1 MDENL
6 KPNRKNIIKERKKM
20 MKRKLYIIATVIAL
34 LLTACGKKSDENVV
48 KIAYLP
54 ITHALPLA
62 GLEKADG
69 VKVELVK
76 YGSWPELLDAL
87 NTGRV
92 DAASV
97 LIELAMKAKAQGVG
111 LTAVALGHT
120 DGNVIVVTP
129 EINSAKDLK
138 GKTFA
143 IPHRASSHHILLQ
156 EALAKDGLTID
167 DVNVVEMA
175 PPEMPSALANKQIAG
190 YCVAEPFGAAGV
202 LASKGKVL
210 YRSDELWQDGICCG
224 LVVNDK
230 AYKEK
235 KALID
240 KVVAAYEKQG
250 KTLADK
256 DVALNKAK
264 GMLTQPEDVLRQSLQ
279 WINYSDLRITKEAYD
294 DLAEKVKKYGIIDN
308 PPTYENFVR

>member
-1 MDENL
+1 
-6 KPNRKNIIKERKKM
+6 
-20 MKRKLYIIATVIAL
+20 MKTRLYIIATLTVL
-34 LLTACGKKSDENVV
+34 LLTACGKKNDENVV
-48 KIAYLP
+48 RIAYLP

-97 LIELAMKAKAQGVG
+97 LIELAMKAKAQGIG

-129 EINSAKDLK
+129 DINSAKDLK
-138 GKTFA
+138 GKTLA

-210 YRSDELWQDGICCG
+210 YRSDELWHERICCG

-235 KALID
+235 KALRD
-240 KVVAAYEKQG
+240 KVITLYEKQG
-250 KTLADK
+250 KELSDK
-256 DVALNKAK
+256 EVALSKAK
-264 GMLTQPEDVLRQSLQ
+264 TLLTQGEEVLRQSLQ
-279 WINYSDLRITKEAYD
+279 WINYANLKIKKEAYD
-294 DLAEKVKKYGIIDN
+294 DLSEKVKKYGIIDN
-308 PPTYENFVR
+308 PPTFEDFVK

>member
-1 MDENL
+1 
-6 KPNRKNIIKERKKM
+6 
-20 MKRKLYIIATVIAL
+20 MKTKLYIIATLTVL
-34 LLTACGKKSDENVV
+34 LLTACGKKNDENVV
-48 KIAYLP
+48 RIAYLP

-97 LIELAMKAKAQGVG
+97 LIELAMKAKAQGIG

-120 DGNVIVVTP
+120 DGNVIVVTQDV
-129 EINSAKDLK
+129 NSAKDLK

-202 LASKGKVL
+202 LTSKGKVL
-210 YRSDELWQDGICCG
+210 YRSDELWHESICCG

-240 KVVAAYEKQG
+240 KVITLYEKQG
-250 KTLADK
+250 KELSDK
-256 DVALNKAK
+256 EVALSKAK
-264 GMLTQPEDVLRQSLQ
+264 TLLTQGEEVLRQSLQ
-279 WINYSDLRITKEAYD
+279 WINYANLKIKKEAYD
-294 DLAEKVKKYGIIDN
+294 DLSEKVKKYGIIDN
-308 PPTYENFVR
+308 PPTFEDFVK

>member
-1 MDENL
+1 
-6 KPNRKNIIKERKKM
+6 
-20 MKRKLYIIATVIAL
+20 MKTRLYIIATLTVM
-34 LLTACGKKSDENVV
+34 LLTACGKKNDENVV
-48 KIAYLP
+48 RIAYLP

-97 LIELAMKAKAQGVG
+97 LIELAMKAKAQGIG

-120 DGNVIVVTP
+120 DGNVIVVTQDV
-129 EINSAKDLK
+129 NSAKDLK

-202 LASKGKVL
+202 LTSKGKVL
-210 YRSDELWQDGICCG
+210 YRSDELWHESICCG

-240 KVVAAYEKQG
+240 KVITLYEKQG
-250 KTLADK
+250 KELSDK
-256 DVALNKAK
+256 EVALSKAK
-264 GMLTQPEDVLRQSLQ
+264 TLLTQGEEVLRQSLQ
-279 WINYSDLRITKEAYD
+279 WINYANLKIKKEAYD
-294 DLAEKVKKYGIIDN
+294 DLSEKVKKYGIIDN
-308 PPTYENFVR
+308 PPTFEDFVK

>member
-1 MDENL
+1 
-6 KPNRKNIIKERKKM
+6 
-20 MKRKLYIIATVIAL
+20 MKTRLYIIATLTVL
-34 LLTACGKKSDENVV
+34 LLTACGKKNDENVV
-48 KIAYLP
+48 RIAYLP

-97 LIELAMKAKAQGVG
+97 LIELAMKAKAQGIG

-120 DGNVIVVTP
+120 DGNVIVVTQDV
-129 EINSAKDLK
+129 NSAKDLK

-202 LASKGKVL
+202 LTSKGKVL
-210 YRSDELWQDGICCG
+210 YRSDELWHESICCG

-235 KALID
+235 KTLID
-240 KVVAAYEKQG
+240 KVITLYEKQG
-250 KTLADK
+250 KELSDK
-256 DVALNKAK
+256 EVALSKAK
-264 GMLTQPEDVLRQSLQ
+264 TLLTQGEEVLRQSLQ
-279 WINYSDLRITKEAYD
+279 WINYANLKIKKEAYD
-294 DLAEKVKKYGIIDN
+294 DLSEKVKKYGIIDN
-308 PPTYENFVR
+308 PPTFEDFVK

>member
-1 MDENL
+1 
-6 KPNRKNIIKERKKM
+6 
-20 MKRKLYIIATVIAL
+20 MKTRLYIIATLTVL
-34 LLTACGKKSDENVV
+34 LLTACGKKNDENVV
-48 KIAYLP
+48 RIAYLP

-97 LIELAMKAKAQGVG
+97 LIELAMKAKAQGIG

-129 EINSAKDLK
+129 DINSAKDLK
-138 GKTFA
+138 GKTLA

-210 YRSDELWQDGICCG
+210 YRSDELWHESICCG

-240 KVVAAYEKQG
+240 NVITLYEKQG
-250 KTLADK
+250 KELSDK
-256 DVALNKAK
+256 EVALSKAK
-264 GMLTQPEDVLRQSLQ
+264 TLLTQGEEVLRQSLQ
-279 WINYSDLRITKEAYD
+279 WINYANLKIKKEAYD
-294 DLAEKVKKYGIIDN
+294 DLSEKVKKYGIIDN
-308 PPTYENFVR
+308 PPTFEDFVK

>member
-1 MDENL
+1 
-6 KPNRKNIIKERKKM
+6 
-20 MKRKLYIIATVIAL
+20 MKTRLYIIATLTVL
-34 LLTACGKKSDENVV
+34 LLTACGKKNDENVV
-48 KIAYLP
+48 RIAYLP

-69 VKVELVK
+69 VKVELMK

-97 LIELAMKAKAQGVG
+97 LIELAMKAKAQGIG

-120 DGNVIVVTP
+120 DGNVIVVTQDV
-129 EINSAKDLK
+129 NSAKDLK

-202 LASKGKVL
+202 LTSKGKVL
-210 YRSDELWQDGICCG
+210 YRSDELWHESICCG

-240 KVVAAYEKQG
+240 KVITLYEKQG
-250 KTLADK
+250 KELSDK
-256 DVALNKAK
+256 EVALSKAK
-264 GMLTQPEDVLRQSLQ
+264 TLLTQGEEVLRQSLQ
-279 WINYSDLRITKEAYD
+279 WINYANLKIKKEAYD
-294 DLAEKVKKYGIIDN
+294 DLSEKVKKYGIIDN
-308 PPTYENFVR
+308 PPTFEDFVK

>member
-1 MDENL
+1 
-6 KPNRKNIIKERKKM
+6 
-20 MKRKLYIIATVIAL
+20 MKTRLYIIATLTVL
-34 LLTACGKKSDENVV
+34 LLTACGKKNDENVV
-48 KIAYLP
+48 RIAYLP

-97 LIELAMKAKAQGVG
+97 LIELAMKAKAQGIG

-120 DGNVIVVTP
+120 DGNVIVVTQDV
-129 EINSAKDLK
+129 NSAKDLK

-202 LASKGKVL
+202 LTSKGKVL
-210 YRSDELWQDGICCG
+210 YRSDELWHESICCG

-240 KVVAAYEKQG
+240 KVITLYEKQG
-250 KTLADK
+250 KELSDK
-256 DVALNKAK
+256 EVALSKAK
-264 GMLTQPEDVLRQSLQ
+264 TLLTQGEEVLRQSLQ
-279 WINYSDLRITKEAYD
+279 WINYANLKIKKEAYD
-294 DLAEKVKKYGIIDN
+294 DLSDKVKKYGIIDN
-308 PPTYENFVR
+308 PPTFEDFVK

>member
-1 MDENL
+1 
-6 KPNRKNIIKERKKM
+6 
-20 MKRKLYIIATVIAL
+20 MKTRLYIIATLTVL
-34 LLTACGKKSDENVV
+34 LLTACGKKNDENVV
-48 KIAYLP
+48 RIAYLP

-120 DGNVIVVTP
+120 DGNVIVVTQDV
-129 EINSAKDLK
+129 NSAKDLK

-202 LASKGKVL
+202 LTSKGKVL
-210 YRSDELWQDGICCG
+210 YRSDELWHESICCG

-240 KVVAAYEKQG
+240 KVITLYEKQG
-250 KTLADK
+250 KELSDK
-256 DVALNKAK
+256 EVALSKAK
-264 GMLTQPEDVLRQSLQ
+264 TLLTQGEEVLRQSLQ
-279 WINYSDLRITKEAYD
+279 WINYANLKIKKEAYD
-294 DLAEKVKKYGIIDN
+294 DLSEKVKKYGIIDN
-308 PPTYENFVR
+308 PPTFEDFVK

>member
-1 MDENL
+1 
-6 KPNRKNIIKERKKM
+6 
-20 MKRKLYIIATVIAL
+20 MKTRLYIIATLTVL
-34 LLTACGKKSDENVV
+34 LLTACGKKNDENVV
-48 KIAYLP
+48 RIAYLP

-97 LIELAMKAKAQGVG
+97 LIELAMKAKAQGIG

-120 DGNVIVVTP
+120 DGNVIVVTQDV
-129 EINSAKDLK
+129 NSAKDLK

-202 LASKGKVL
+202 LTSKGKVL
-210 YRSDELWQDGICCG
+210 YRSDELWHESICCG

-240 KVVAAYEKQG
+240 KVITLYEKQG
-250 KTLADK
+250 KELSDK
-256 DVALNKAK
+256 EVALSKSK
-264 GMLTQPEDVLRQSLQ
+264 TLLTQGEEVLRQSLQ
-279 WINYSDLRITKEAYD
+279 WINYANLKIKKEAYD
-294 DLAEKVKKYGIIDN
+294 DLSEKVKKYGIIDN
-308 PPTYENFVR
+308 PPTFEDFVK

>member
-1 MDENL
+1 
-6 KPNRKNIIKERKKM
+6 
-20 MKRKLYIIATVIAL
+20 MKTRLYIIAILTVL
-34 LLTACGKKSDENVV
+34 LLTACGKKNDENVV
-48 KIAYLP
+48 RIAYLP

-97 LIELAMKAKAQGVG
+97 LIELAMKAKAQGIG

-120 DGNVIVVTP
+120 DGNVIVVTQDV
-129 EINSAKDLK
+129 NSAKDLK

-202 LASKGKVL
+202 LTSKGKVL
-210 YRSDELWQDGICCG
+210 YRSDELWHESICCG

-235 KALID
+235 KTLID
-240 KVVAAYEKQG
+240 KVITLYEKQG
-250 KTLADK
+250 KELSDK
-256 DVALNKAK
+256 EVALSKAK
-264 GMLTQPEDVLRQSLQ
+264 TLLTQGEEVLRQSLQ
-279 WINYSDLRITKEAYD
+279 WINYANLKIKKEAYD
-294 DLAEKVKKYGIIDN
+294 DLSEKVKKYGIIDN
-308 PPTYENFVR
+308 PPTFEDFVK

>member
-1 MDENL
+1 
-6 KPNRKNIIKERKKM
+6 
-20 MKRKLYIIATVIAL
+20 MKTRLYIIATLTVL
-34 LLTACGKKSDENVV
+34 LLTACGKKNDENVV
-48 KIAYLP
+48 RIAYLP

-97 LIELAMKAKAQGVG
+97 LIELAMKAKAQGIG

-120 DGNVIVVTP
+120 DGNVIVVTQDV
-129 EINSAKDLK
+129 NSAKDLK

-202 LASKGKVL
+202 LTSKGKVL
-210 YRSDELWQDGICCG
+210 YRSDELWHESICCG

-240 KVVAAYEKQG
+240 KVITLYEKQG
-250 KTLADK
+250 KELSDK
-256 DVALNKAK
+256 EVALSKAK
-264 GMLTQPEDVLRQSLQ
+264 TLLTQGEEVLRQSLQ
-279 WINYSDLRITKEAYD
+279 WINYANLKIKKEAYD
-294 DLAEKVKKYGIIDN
+294 DLSVKVKKYGIIDN
-308 PPTYENFVR
+308 PPTFEDFVK

>member
-1 MDENL
+1 
-6 KPNRKNIIKERKKM
+6 
-20 MKRKLYIIATVIAL
+20 MKTRLYIIATLTVL
-34 LLTACGKKSDENVV
+34 LLTACGKKNDENVV
-48 KIAYLP
+48 RIAYLP

-97 LIELAMKAKAQGVG
+97 LIELAMKAKAQGIG

-120 DGNVIVVTP
+120 DGNVIVVTQDV
-129 EINSAKDLK
+129 NSAKDLK

-202 LASKGKVL
+202 LTSKGKVL
-210 YRSDELWQDGICCG
+210 YRSDEQWHESICCG

-240 KVVAAYEKQG
+240 KVITLYEKQG
-250 KTLADK
+250 KELSDK
-256 DVALNKAK
+256 EVALSKAK
-264 GMLTQPEDVLRQSLQ
+264 TLLTQGEEVLRQSLQ
-279 WINYSDLRITKEAYD
+279 WINYADLKIKKEAYD
-294 DLAEKVKKYGIIDN
+294 DLSEKVKKYGIIDN
-308 PPTYENFVR
+308 PPTFEDFVK

>member
-1 MDENL
+1 
-6 KPNRKNIIKERKKM
+6 
-20 MKRKLYIIATVIAL
+20 MKTRLYIIATLTVL
-34 LLTACGKKSDENVV
+34 LLTACGKKNDENVV
-48 KIAYLP
+48 RIAYLP

-97 LIELAMKAKAQGVG
+97 LIELAMKAKAQGIG

-120 DGNVIVVTP
+120 DGNVIVVTQDV
-129 EINSAKDLK
+129 NSAKDLK

-202 LASKGKVL
+202 LASNGKVL
-210 YRSDELWQDGICCG
+210 YRSDELWHESICCG

-240 KVVAAYEKQG
+240 KVITLYEKQG
-250 KTLADK
+250 KELSDK
-256 DVALNKAK
+256 EVALSKAK
-264 GMLTQPEDVLRQSLQ
+264 TLLTQGEEVLRQSLQ
-279 WINYSDLRITKEAYD
+279 WINYANLKIKKEAYD
-294 DLAEKVKKYGIIDN
+294 DLSEKVKKYGIIDN
-308 PPTYENFVR
+308 PPTFEDFVK

>member
-1 MDENL
+1 
-6 KPNRKNIIKERKKM
+6 
-20 MKRKLYIIATVIAL
+20 MKTRLYIIATLTVL
-34 LLTACGKKSDENVV
+34 LLTACGKKNDENVV
-48 KIAYLP
+48 RIAYLP

-97 LIELAMKAKAQGVG
+97 LIELAMKAKAQGIG

-120 DGNVIVVTP
+120 DGNVIVVTQDV
-129 EINSAKDLK
+129 NSAKDLK

-167 DVNVVEMA
+167 DVNMVEMA

-202 LASKGKVL
+202 LTSKGKVL
-210 YRSDELWQDGICCG
+210 YRSDELWHESICCG

-240 KVVAAYEKQG
+240 KVITLYEKQG
-250 KTLADK
+250 KELSDK
-256 DVALNKAK
+256 EVALSKAK
-264 GMLTQPEDVLRQSLQ
+264 TLLTQGEEVLRQSLQ
-279 WINYSDLRITKEAYD
+279 WINYANLKIKKEAYD
-294 DLAEKVKKYGIIDN
+294 DLSEKVKKYGIIDN
-308 PPTYENFVR
+308 PPTFEDFVK

>member
-1 MDENL
+1 
-6 KPNRKNIIKERKKM
+6 
-20 MKRKLYIIATVIAL
+20 MKTRLYIIATLTVL
-34 LLTACGKKSDENVV
+34 LLTACGKKNDENVV
-48 KIAYLP
+48 RIAYLP

-97 LIELAMKAKAQGVG
+97 LIELAMKAKAQGIG

-120 DGNVIVVTP
+120 DGNVIVVTQNV
-129 EINSAKDLK
+129 NSAKDLK

-202 LASKGKVL
+202 LTSKGKVL
-210 YRSDELWQDGICCG
+210 YRSDELWHESICCG

-240 KVVAAYEKQG
+240 KVITLYEKQG
-250 KTLADK
+250 KELSDK
-256 DVALNKAK
+256 EVALSKAK
-264 GMLTQPEDVLRQSLQ
+264 TLLTQGEEVLRQSLQ
-279 WINYSDLRITKEAYD
+279 WINYANLKIKKEAYD
-294 DLAEKVKKYGIIDN
+294 DLSEKVKKYGIIDN
-308 PPTYENFVR
+308 PPTFEDFVK

>member
-1 MDENL
+1 
-6 KPNRKNIIKERKKM
+6 
-20 MKRKLYIIATVIAL
+20 MKTRLYIIATLTLL
-34 LLTACGKKSDENVV
+34 LLTACGKKNDENVV
-48 KIAYLP
+48 RIAYLP

-97 LIELAMKAKAQGVG
+97 LIELAMKAKAQGIG

-120 DGNVIVVTP
+120 DGNVIVVTQDV
-129 EINSAKDLK
+129 NSAKDLK

-202 LASKGKVL
+202 LTSKGKVL
-210 YRSDELWQDGICCG
+210 YRSDELWHESICCG

-240 KVVAAYEKQG
+240 KVITLYETQG
-250 KTLADK
+250 KELSDK
-256 DVALNKAK
+256 KVALSKAK
-264 GMLTQPEDVLRQSLQ
+264 TLLTQGEEVLRQSLQ
-279 WINYSDLRITKEAYD
+279 WINYANLKIKKEAYD
-294 DLAEKVKKYGIIDN
+294 DLSEKVKKYGIIDN
-308 PPTYENFVR
+308 PPTFEDFVK

>member
-1 MDENL
+1 
-6 KPNRKNIIKERKKM
+6 
-20 MKRKLYIIATVIAL
+20 MKTRLYIIATLTVL
-34 LLTACGKKSDENVV
+34 LLTACGKKNDENVV
-48 KIAYLP
+48 RIAYLP

-97 LIELAMKAKAQGVG
+97 LIELAMKAKAQGIG

-120 DGNVIVVTP
+120 DGNVIVVTQDV
-129 EINSAKDLK
+129 NSAKDLK

-202 LASKGKVL
+202 LTSTGKVL
-210 YRSDELWQDGICCG
+210 YRSDELWHESICCG

-240 KVVAAYEKQG
+240 KVITLYEKQG
-250 KTLADK
+250 KELSYK
-256 DVALNKAK
+256 EVALSKAK
-264 GMLTQPEDVLRQSLQ
+264 TLLTQGEEVLRQSLQ
-279 WINYSDLRITKEAYD
+279 WINYANLKIKKEAYD
-294 DLAEKVKKYGIIDN
+294 DLSEKVKKYGIIDN
-308 PPTYENFVR
+308 PPTFEDFVK

>member
-1 MDENL
+1 
-6 KPNRKNIIKERKKM
+6 
-20 MKRKLYIIATVIAL
+20 MKTRLYIIAILTVL
-34 LLTACGKKSDENVV
+34 LLTACGKKNDENVV
-48 KIAYLP
+48 RIAYLP

-97 LIELAMKAKAQGVG
+97 LIELAMKAKAQGIG

-129 EINSAKDLK
+129 DINSAKDLK
-138 GKTFA
+138 GKTLA

-202 LASKGKVL
+202 LTSKGKVL
-210 YRSDELWQDGICCG
+210 YRSDELWHESICCG

-240 KVVAAYEKQG
+240 KMITLYEKQG
-250 KTLADK
+250 KELSDK
-256 DVALNKAK
+256 EVALSKAK
-264 GMLTQPEDVLRQSLQ
+264 TLLTQGEEVLRQSLQ
-279 WINYSDLRITKEAYD
+279 WINYANLKIKKEAYD
-294 DLAEKVKKYGIIDN
+294 DLSEKVKKYGIIDN
-308 PPTYENFVR
+308 PPTFEDFVK

>member
-1 MDENL
+1 
-6 KPNRKNIIKERKKM
+6 
-20 MKRKLYIIATVIAL
+20 MKARLYIIATLTIL
-34 LLTACGKKSDENVV
+34 LLTACGKKNDENVV
-48 KIAYLP
+48 RIAYLP

-97 LIELAMKAKAQGVG
+97 LVELAMKAKAQGIG

-120 DGNVIVVTP
+120 DGNVIVVTQDV
-129 EINSAKDLK
+129 NSAKDLK

-167 DVNVVEMA
+167 DGNVGEMA
-175 PPEMPSALANKQIAG
+175 PPEMPSALANTQIAG

-202 LASKGKVL
+202 LTSKGKVL
-210 YRSDELWQDGICCG
+210 YRSDELWHESICCG

-240 KVVAAYEKQG
+240 KVITLYEKQG
-250 KTLADK
+250 KELSDK
-256 DVALNKAK
+256 EVALSKAK
-264 GMLTQPEDVLRQSLQ
+264 TLLTQGEEVLRQSLQ
-279 WINYSDLRITKEAYD
+279 WINYANLKIKKEAYD
-294 DLAEKVKKYGIIDN
+294 DLSEKVKKYGIIDN
-308 PPTYENFVR
+308 PPTFEDFVK

>member
-1 MDENL
+1 
-6 KPNRKNIIKERKKM
+6 
-20 MKRKLYIIATVIAL
+20 MKTRLYIIATLTVL
-34 LLTACGKKSDENVV
+34 LLTACGKKNDENVV
-48 KIAYLP
+48 RIAYLP

-87 NTGRV
+87 STGRV

-97 LIELAMKAKAQGVG
+97 LIELAMKAKAQGIG

-129 EINSAKDLK
+129 DINSAKDLK
-138 GKTFA
+138 GKTLA

-210 YRSDELWQDGICCG
+210 YRSDELWHESICCG

-240 KVVAAYEKQG
+240 KVITLYEKQG
-250 KTLADK
+250 KELSDK
-256 DVALNKAK
+256 EVALSKAK
-264 GMLTQPEDVLRQSLQ
+264 TLLTQGEEVLRQSLQ
-279 WINYSDLRITKEAYD
+279 WINYANLKIKKEAYD
-294 DLAEKVKKYGIIDN
+294 DLSEKVKKYGIIDN
-308 PPTYENFVR
+308 PPTFEDFVK

>member
-1 MDENL
+1 
-6 KPNRKNIIKERKKM
+6 
-20 MKRKLYIIATVIAL
+20 MKTRLYIIATLIVL
-34 LLTACGKKSDENVV
+34 LLTACGKKNDENVV
-48 KIAYLP
+48 RIAYLP

-62 GLEKADG
+62 GLEKTDG

-97 LIELAMKAKAQGVG
+97 LIELAMKAKAQGIG

-120 DGNVIVVTP
+120 DGNVIVVTQDV
-129 EINSAKDLK
+129 NSAKDLK

-143 IPHRASSHHILLQ
+143 IPHRASSHHILLH

-202 LASKGKVL
+202 LTSKGKVL
-210 YRSDELWQDGICCG
+210 YRSDELWHESICCG

-240 KVVAAYEKQG
+240 KVITLYEKQG
-250 KTLADK
+250 KELSDK
-256 DVALNKAK
+256 EVALSKAK
-264 GMLTQPEDVLRQSLQ
+264 TLLTQGEEVLRQSLQ
-279 WINYSDLRITKEAYD
+279 WINYANLKIKKEAYD
-294 DLAEKVKKYGIIDN
+294 DLSEKVKKYGIIDN
-308 PPTYENFVR
+308 PPTYEDFVK

>member
-1 MDENL
+1 
-6 KPNRKNIIKERKKM
+6 
-20 MKRKLYIIATVIAL
+20 MKTRLYIIATLTAL
-34 LLTACGKKSDENVV
+34 LLTACGKKNDENVV
-48 KIAYLP
+48 RIAYLP

-97 LIELAMKAKAQGVG
+97 LIELAMKAKAQGIG

-120 DGNVIVVTP
+120 DGNVIVVTQDV
-129 EINSAKDLK
+129 NSAKDLK

-202 LASKGKVL
+202 LTSKGKVL
-210 YRSDELWQDGICCG
+210 YRSDKLWHESICCG

-240 KVVAAYEKQG
+240 KVITLYEKQG
-250 KTLADK
+250 KELSDK
-256 DVALNKAK
+256 EVALSKAK
-264 GMLTQPEDVLRQSLQ
+264 TLLTQGEEVLRQSLQ
-279 WINYSDLRITKEAYD
+279 WINYANLKIKKEAYD
-294 DLAEKVKKYGIIDN
+294 DLSEKVKKYGIIDN
-308 PPTYENFVR
+308 PPTFEDFVK

>member
-1 MDENL
+1 
-6 KPNRKNIIKERKKM
+6 
-20 MKRKLYIIATVIAL
+20 MKTRLYIIATLTVL
-34 LLTACGKKSDENVV
+34 LLTACGKKNDENVV
-48 KIAYLP
+48 RIAYLP

-97 LIELAMKAKAQGVG
+97 LIELAMKAKAQGIG

-120 DGNVIVVTP
+120 DGNVIVVTQDV
-129 EINSAKDLK
+129 NSAKDLK

-202 LASKGKVL
+202 LTSKGKVL
-210 YRSDELWQDGICCG
+210 YRSDELWHESICCG

-240 KVVAAYEKQG
+240 KVITLYEKQG
-250 KTLADK
+250 KELSDK
-256 DVALNKAK
+256 EVALSRAK
-264 GMLTQPEDVLRQSLQ
+264 TLLTQGEEVLRQSLQ
-279 WINYSDLRITKEAYD
+279 WINYANLKIKKEAYD
-294 DLAEKVKKYGIIDN
+294 DLSEKVKKYGIIDN
-308 PPTYENFVR
+308 PPTFEDFVK

>member
-1 MDENL
+1 
-6 KPNRKNIIKERKKM
+6 
-20 MKRKLYIIATVIAL
+20 MKTRLYIIATLTVL
-34 LLTACGKKSDENVV
+34 LLTACGKKNDENVV
-48 KIAYLP
+48 RIAYLP

-97 LIELAMKAKAQGVG
+97 LIELAMKAKAQGIG

-129 EINSAKDLK
+129 DINSAKDLK
-138 GKTFA
+138 GKTLA

-210 YRSDELWQDGICCG
+210 YRSDELWHESICCG

-240 KVVAAYEKQG
+240 KVITLYEKQG
-250 KTLADK
+250 KELSDK
-256 DVALNKAK
+256 EVALSKAK
-264 GMLTQPEDVLRQSLQ
+264 TLLTQGEEVLRQSLQ
-279 WINYSDLRITKEAYD
+279 WINYANLKIKKEAYD
-294 DLAEKVKKYGIIDN
+294 DLSEKVKKYGIIDN
-308 PPTYENFVR
+308 PPTFEDFVK

>member
-1 MDENL
+1 M
-6 KPNRKNIIKERKKM
+6 RTR
-20 MKRKLYIIATVIAL
+20 LYIIATLTIL
-34 LLTACGKKSDENVV
+34 LLTACGKKNDENVV
-48 KIAYLP
+48 RIAYLP

-97 LIELAMKAKAQGVG
+97 LIELAMKAKAQGIG

-120 DGNVIVVTP
+120 DGNVIVVTQDV
-129 EINSAKDLK
+129 NSAKDLK

-202 LASKGKVL
+202 LTSKGKVL
-210 YRSDELWQDGICCG
+210 YRSDELWHESICCG

-240 KVVAAYEKQG
+240 KVITLYEKQG
-250 KTLADK
+250 KELSDK
-256 DVALNKAK
+256 EVALSKAK
-264 GMLTQPEDVLRQSLQ
+264 TLLTQGEEVLRQSLQ
-279 WINYSDLRITKEAYD
+279 WINYANLKIKKEAYD
-294 DLAEKVKKYGIIDN
+294 DLSEKVKKYGIIDN
-308 PPTYENFVR
+308 PPTFEDFVK

>member
-1 MDENL
+1 M
-6 KPNRKNIIKERKKM
+6 RTR
-20 MKRKLYIIATVIAL
+20 LYIIATLTIL
-34 LLTACGKKSDENVV
+34 LLTACGKKNDENVV
-48 KIAYLP
+48 RIAYLP

-97 LIELAMKAKAQGVG
+97 LIELAMKAKAQGIG

-120 DGNVIVVTP
+120 DGNVIVVTQDV
-129 EINSAKDLK
+129 NSAKDLK

-202 LASKGKVL
+202 LTSKGKVL
-210 YRSDELWQDGICCG
+210 YRSDELWHESICCG

-240 KVVAAYEKQG
+240 KVITLYEKQG
-250 KTLADK
+250 KELSDK
-256 DVALNKAK
+256 EVALSKAK
-264 GMLTQPEDVLRQSLQ
+264 TLLTQGEEVLTQSLQ
-279 WINYSDLRITKEAYD
+279 WINYANLKIKKEAYD
-294 DLAEKVKKYGIIDN
+294 DLSEKVKKYGIIDN
-308 PPTYENFVR
+308 PPTFEDFVK

>member
-1 MDENL
+1 
-6 KPNRKNIIKERKKM
+6 
-20 MKRKLYIIATVIAL
+20 MKTRLYIIATLTVL
-34 LLTACGKKSDENVV
+34 LLTACGKKNDENVV
-48 KIAYLP
+48 RIAYLP

-97 LIELAMKAKAQGVG
+97 LIELAMKAKAQGIG

-120 DGNVIVVTP
+120 DGNVIVVTQDV
-129 EINSAKDLK
+129 NSAKDLK

-156 EALAKDGLTID
+156 EALVKDGLTID

-202 LASKGKVL
+202 LTSKGKVL
-210 YRSDELWQDGICCG
+210 YRSDELWHESICCG

-240 KVVAAYEKQG
+240 KVITLYEKQG
-250 KTLADK
+250 KELSDK
-256 DVALNKAK
+256 EVALSKAK
-264 GMLTQPEDVLRQSLQ
+264 TLLTQGEEVLRQSLQ
-279 WINYSDLRITKEAYD
+279 WINYANLKIKKEAYD
-294 DLAEKVKKYGIIDN
+294 DLSEKVKKYGIIDN
-308 PPTYENFVR
+308 PPTFEDFVK

>member
-1 MDENL
+1 
-6 KPNRKNIIKERKKM
+6 
-20 MKRKLYIIATVIAL
+20 MKTRLYIIATLTIL
-34 LLTACGKKSDENVV
+34 LLTACGKKNDENVV
-48 KIAYLP
+48 RIAYLP

-97 LIELAMKAKAQGVG
+97 LIELAMKAKAQGIG

-120 DGNVIVVTP
+120 DGNVIVVTQDV
-129 EINSAKDLK
+129 NSAKDLK

-202 LASKGKVL
+202 LTSKGKVL
-210 YRSDELWQDGICCG
+210 YRSDELWHESICCG

-240 KVVAAYEKQG
+240 KVITLYEKQG
-250 KTLADK
+250 KELSDK
-256 DVALNKAK
+256 EVALSKAK
-264 GMLTQPEDVLRQSLQ
+264 TLLTQGEEVLRQSLQ
-279 WINYSDLRITKEAYD
+279 WINYANLKIKKEAYD
-294 DLAEKVKKYGIIDN
+294 DLSEKVKKYGIIDN
-308 PPTYENFVR
+308 PPTFEDFVK

>member
-1 MDENL
+1 
-6 KPNRKNIIKERKKM
+6 
-20 MKRKLYIIATVIAL
+20 MKTRLYIIATLTVL
-34 LLTACGKKSDENVV
+34 LLTACGKKNDENVV
-48 KIAYLP
+48 RIAYLP

-97 LIELAMKAKAQGVG
+97 LIELAMKAKAQGIG

-120 DGNVIVVTP
+120 DGNVIVVTQDV
-129 EINSAKDLK
+129 NSAKDLK

-202 LASKGKVL
+202 LTSKGKVL
-210 YRSDELWQDGICCG
+210 YRSDELWHESICCG

-240 KVVAAYEKQG
+240 KVITLYEKQG
-250 KTLADK
+250 KELSDK
-256 DVALNKAK
+256 EEALSKAK
-264 GMLTQPEDVLRQSLQ
+264 TLLTQGEEVLRQSLQ
-279 WINYSDLRITKEAYD
+279 WINYANLKIKKEAYD
-294 DLAEKVKKYGIIDN
+294 DLSEKVKKYGIIDN
-308 PPTYENFVR
+308 PPTFEDFVK

>member
-1 MDENL
+1 
-6 KPNRKNIIKERKKM
+6 
-20 MKRKLYIIATVIAL
+20 MKTRLYIIATLTVL
-34 LLTACGKKSDENVV
+34 LLTACGKKNDENVV
-48 KIAYLP
+48 RIAYLP

-97 LIELAMKAKAQGVG
+97 LIELAMKAKAQGIG

-120 DGNVIVVTP
+120 DGNVIVVTQDV
-129 EINSAKDLK
+129 NSAKDLK

-202 LASKGKVL
+202 LTSKGKVL
-210 YRSDELWQDGICCG
+210 YRSDELWHESICCG

-240 KVVAAYEKQG
+240 KVITLYEKQG
-250 KTLADK
+250 KELSDK
-256 DVALNKAK
+256 EVALSKAK
-264 GMLTQPEDVLRQSLQ
+264 TLLTQGEEVLRQSLQ
-279 WINYSDLRITKEAYD
+279 WINYANLKIKKEAYG
-294 DLAEKVKKYGIIDN
+294 DLSEKVKKYGIIDN
-308 PPTYENFVR
+308 PPTFEDFVK

>member
-1 MDENL
+1 
-6 KPNRKNIIKERKKM
+6 
-20 MKRKLYIIATVIAL
+20 MKTRLYIIATLTVL
-34 LLTACGKKSDENVV
+34 LLTACGKKNDENVV
-48 KIAYLP
+48 RIAYLP

-97 LIELAMKAKAQGVG
+97 LIELAMKAKAQGIG

-120 DGNVIVVTP
+120 DGNVIVVTQDV
-129 EINSAKDLK
+129 NSAKDLK

-202 LASKGKVL
+202 LTSKGKVL
-210 YRSDELWQDGICCG
+210 YRSDKLWHESICCG

-240 KVVAAYEKQG
+240 KVITLYEKQG
-250 KTLADK
+250 KELSDK
-256 DVALNKAK
+256 EVALSKAK
-264 GMLTQPEDVLRQSLQ
+264 TLLTQGEEVLRQSLQ
-279 WINYSDLRITKEAYD
+279 WINYANLKIKKEAYD
-294 DLAEKVKKYGIIDN
+294 DLSEKVKKYGIIDN
-308 PPTYENFVR
+308 PPTFEDFVK

>member
-1 MDENL
+1 
-6 KPNRKNIIKERKKM
+6 
-20 MKRKLYIIATVIAL
+20 MKTRLYIIATLTAL
-34 LLTACGKKSDENVV
+34 LLTACGKKNDENVV
-48 KIAYLP
+48 RIAYLP

-97 LIELAMKAKAQGVG
+97 LIELAMKAKAQGIG

-120 DGNVIVVTP
+120 DGNVIVVTQDV
-129 EINSAKDLK
+129 NSAKDLK

-202 LASKGKVL
+202 LTSKGKVL
-210 YRSDELWQDGICCG
+210 YRSDKLWHESICCG

-240 KVVAAYEKQG
+240 NVITLYEKQG
-250 KTLADK
+250 KELSDK
-256 DVALNKAK
+256 EVALSKAK
-264 GMLTQPEDVLRQSLQ
+264 TLLTQGEEVLRQSLQ
-279 WINYSDLRITKEAYD
+279 WINYANLKIKKEAYD
-294 DLAEKVKKYGIIDN
+294 DLSEKVKKYGIIDN
-308 PPTYENFVR
+308 PPTFEDFVK

>member
-1 MDENL
+1 
-6 KPNRKNIIKERKKM
+6 
-20 MKRKLYIIATVIAL
+20 MKTRLYIIATLTVL
-34 LLTACGKKSDENVV
+34 LLTACGKKNDENVV
-48 KIAYLP
+48 RIAYLP

-76 YGSWPELLDAL
+76 YGSWLELLDAL

-97 LIELAMKAKAQGVG
+97 LIELAMKAKAQGIG

-120 DGNVIVVTP
+120 DGNVIVVTQDV
-129 EINSAKDLK
+129 NSAKDLK

-202 LASKGKVL
+202 LTSKGKVL
-210 YRSDELWQDGICCG
+210 YRSDELWHESICCG

-240 KVVAAYEKQG
+240 KVITLYEKQG
-250 KTLADK
+250 KELSDK
-256 DVALNKAK
+256 EVALSKAK
-264 GMLTQPEDVLRQSLQ
+264 TLLTQGEEVLRQSLQ
-279 WINYSDLRITKEAYD
+279 WINYANLKIKKEAYD
-294 DLAEKVKKYGIIDN
+294 DLSEKVKKYGIIDN
-308 PPTYENFVR
+308 PPTFEDFVK